1 VKKKSPG
8 PALSDAEF
16 NAALGI
22 GGCRYFYLLAARS
35 PSYPQVFYPR
45 DRLQGRFEVVE
56 ITALDD
62 GTGGQNAAGMLVRL
76 KDHRQKGS

>member
-1 VKKKSPG
+1 
-8 PALSDAEF
+8 
-16 NAALGI
+16 
-22 GGCRYFYLLAARS
+22 LAARS